1 MKERVEHIGDSVEK
15 VADIDDLRLPE
26 IIAIFAKMIGN
37 GLSVRQKGRNSQ
49 YPIGPGITHEAR

>member
-15 VADIDDLRLPE
+15 VVDIDDLRLPK

-49 YPIGPGITHEAR
+49 HPFRPGVAHEAG

>member
-1 MKERVEHIGDSVEK
+1 MEK
-15 VADIDDLRLPE
+15 VADIDDLRLRK

-49 YPIGPGITHEAR
+49 HPFRPGVAHEAG